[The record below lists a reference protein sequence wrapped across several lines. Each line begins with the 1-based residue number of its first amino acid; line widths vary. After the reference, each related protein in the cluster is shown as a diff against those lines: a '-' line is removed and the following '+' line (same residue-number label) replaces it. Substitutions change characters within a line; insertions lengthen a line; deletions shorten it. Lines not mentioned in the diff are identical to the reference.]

1 MFTGRSSEPLRGPV
15 AHGTTYDQLEHNT
28 MQHSLVYAS
37 KSTLPSNEA
46 NAVHVV
52 QMCDA
57 FASQLQTVVLR
68 GKRGAAHC
76 PIEELY
82 GLRNQF
88 RVVYES
94 AISRKL
100 WLHALRLRAWLF
112 GVSPGVIYYG
122 RRMNALC
129 ALAAA
134 GYPTALELHHPP
146 RGSAQSAQ
154 LQAFAVQDRKSTR
167 LNSSH

>member
-76 PIEELY
+76 RSEE
-82 GLRNQF
+82 R
-88 RVVYES
+88 RVGKECVS
-94 AISRKL
+94 TCRSR
-100 WLHALRLRAWLF
+100 W
-112 GVSPGVIYYG
+112 SPY
-122 RRMNALC
+122 
-129 ALAAA
+129 
-134 GYPTALELHHPP
+134 H
-146 RGSAQSAQ
+146 
-154 LQAFAVQDRKSTR
+154 
-167 LNSSH
+167 

>member
-1 MFTGRSSEPLRGPV
+1 
-15 AHGTTYDQLEHNT
+15 

-82 GLRNQF
+82 GLRHQF

-100 WLHALRLRAWLF
+100 WLHA
-112 GVSPGVIYYG
+112 P
-122 RRMNALC
+122 N
-129 ALAAA
+129 
-134 GYPTALELHHPP
+134 
-146 RGSAQSAQ
+146 GSASCRERVCQR
-154 LQAFAVQDRKSTR
+154 VDRGGRSR
-167 LNSSH
+167 LTKKKT

>member
-1 MFTGRSSEPLRGPV
+1 MFFFSSRRRHTRCALVTGVQTCALPISV

-100 WLHALRLRAWLF
+100 WLHAQIGRASCRERVCQSVDL
-112 GVSPGVIYYG
+112 GG
-122 RRMNALC
+122 RRIIKKKK
-129 ALAAA
+129 
-134 GYPTALELHHPP
+134 
-146 RGSAQSAQ
+146 Q
-154 LQAFAVQDRKSTR
+154 
-167 LNSSH
+167 

>member
-1 MFTGRSSEPLRGPV
+1 MVNYCLFTVFFFSSRRRHTRCALVTGVQTCALPI
-15 AHGTTYDQLEHNT
+15 TTYDQLEHNT

-52 QMCDA
+52 QLCDA

-68 GKRGAAHC
+68 GKRGAAHR

-88 RVVYES
+88 RVV
-94 AISRKL
+94 
-100 WLHALRLRAWLF
+100 
-112 GVSPGVIYYG
+112 
-122 RRMNALC
+122 
-129 ALAAA
+129 
-134 GYPTALELHHPP
+134 
-146 RGSAQSAQ
+146 
-154 LQAFAVQDRKSTR
+154 
-167 LNSSH
+167 